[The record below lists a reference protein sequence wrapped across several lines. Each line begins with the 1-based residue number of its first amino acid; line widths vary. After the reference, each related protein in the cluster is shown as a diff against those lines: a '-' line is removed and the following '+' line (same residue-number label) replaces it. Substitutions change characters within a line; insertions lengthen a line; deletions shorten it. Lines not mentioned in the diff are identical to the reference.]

1 MSTKATIAKLVLVEL
16 VAVSQRRVRSPS
28 VTSRCPSKLRCA
40 TQVRSLPRARYA
52 QALGDGAVLPGRG
65 RPVLRLTLA
74 ARTAGLAGLAG
85 LAELAELAELARTV
99 TELELD
105 RR

>member
-1 MSTKATIAKLVLVEL
+1 MSTKATIARLALVEL
-16 VAVSQRRVRSPS
+16 VAVSQRRVRTPS

-40 TQVRSLPRARYA
+40 TQVRLLPRTRDA
-52 QALGDGAVLPGRG
+52 QALGDGRVLAERG
-65 RPVLRLTLA
+65 RPVLRLNLT
-74 ARTAGLAGLAG
+74 ARTAG
-85 LAELAELAELARTV
+85 LAELARTV